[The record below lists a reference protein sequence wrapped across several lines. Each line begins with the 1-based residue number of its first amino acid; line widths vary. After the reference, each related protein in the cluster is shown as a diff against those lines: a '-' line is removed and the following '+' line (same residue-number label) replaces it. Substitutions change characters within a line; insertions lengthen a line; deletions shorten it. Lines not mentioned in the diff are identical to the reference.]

1 MKSYSTSSD
10 FYPRPPRGGRP
21 RTFCTVHQASSYFY
35 PRPPRGG
42 RRLFLRLLC
51 GGFRFLSTPSARR
64 ATRRPFEHGGQK
76 PRFLSTPSAR
86 RATVPLGFGVGKVLI
101 SIHALRE
108 EGDVGRNLVADLVVI
123 SIHALREE
131 GDLLRFTR
139 TPGAILF
146 LSTPS
151 ARRATRPTISTT
163 PSGSYFYPR
172 PPRGG
177 RRLFLRLLCG
187 GFRFLSTPS
196 ARRATWM
203 VWRSSVSVVNFYPRP
218 PRGGRPSRPSPSQ
231 ISLHFYPRPPRGG
244 RRLAGLLRS
253 PPCKFLSTPSARR
266 ATYGL
271 CGHIGS
277 NVISIHALREEGDAY
292 AKMWNEWFRD
302 ISIHALREEG
312 DPRVVFIIN
321 QFVII
326 SIHALREE
334 GDNPEK

>member
-1 MKSYSTSSD
+1 MRRATASIPLILANALISIHTLHEEGDRHETLKPHRKAISIHALREEGDGRSMKSYSTSSD

-131 GDLLRFTR
+131 GDV
-139 TPGAILF
+139 
-146 LSTPS
+146 
-151 ARRATRPTISTT
+151 RP
-163 PSGSYFYPR
+163 
-172 PPRGG
+172 
-177 RRLFLRLLCG
+177 
-187 GFRFLSTPS
+187 
-196 ARRATWM
+196 
-203 VWRSSVSVVNFYPRP
+203 
-218 PRGGRPSRPSPSQ
+218 
-231 ISLHFYPRPPRGG
+231 
-244 RRLAGLLRS
+244 
-253 PPCKFLSTPSARR
+253 
-266 ATYGL
+266 
-271 CGHIGS
+271 
-277 NVISIHALREEGDAY
+277 
-292 AKMWNEWFRD
+292 
-302 ISIHALREEG
+302 
-312 DPRVVFIIN
+312 
-321 QFVII
+321 
-326 SIHALREE
+326 
-334 GDNPEK
+334 